1 MTRSPNLGIT
11 VSPADFDT
19 HGGVPAAVAA
29 RLREAIISGELP
41 AGTLLRQEEIG
52 QLFRVG
58 RPPVRE
64 ALTLLDAEGL
74 VVSRPRRG
82 FAVAPLDPADVE
94 EIFDIRMLLEERA
107 AYFAAQ
113 RRTLEDVAAMEK
125 LILTMEQSRISNSSE
140 AVAFSLINREFH
152 DLIHKVS
159 SRPVTASVMLG
170 LRNKVERYV
179 RLGGLIAG
187 NMEQVNRDHRMIF
200 EAFRDADAERMAA
213 LCREHIRSTGKRL
226 VAALSTNQ
234 STLENKTL
242 DEAVREA
249 AVLVSANEV
258 SEPT

>member
-1 MTRSPNLGIT
+1 MTRSPNIAIT
-11 VSPADFDT
+11 VSEADIDMR
-19 HGGVPAAVAA
+19 GGVPASVAA
-29 RLREAIISGELP
+29 RLREAIISGEIP
-41 AGTLLRQEEIG
+41 AGTLLRQEEISK
-52 QLFRVG
+52 LFRVG

-74 VVSRPRRG
+74 VVSWPRRG

-113 RRTLEDVAAMEK
+113 RRTPEDVAAMEK
-125 LILTMEQSRISNSSE
+125 LLHAMEQSRISNSDE

-159 SRPVTASVMLG
+159 GRPVTASVMLG
-170 LRNKVERYV
+170 LRNKVERYI

-187 NMEQVNRDHRMIF
+187 NLEQVNRDHRMIF
-200 EAFRDADAERMAA
+200 EAFRNSEPERMAV

-226 VAALSTNQ
+226 M
-234 STLENKTL
+234 
-242 DEAVREA
+242 
-249 AVLVSANEV
+249 AVLDASQEATE
-258 SEPT
+258 SKSPGAAARGHAGLLAK